1 MLTQSRRTV
10 RKDGHTDPQTK
21 PSQLTQKLGVA
32 DGQENVNYMGVCVYV
47 CVSCSVLSDSL

>member
-1 MLTQSRRTV
+1 M

-21 PSQLTQKLGVA
+21 ASQLTQKLGVA
-32 DGQENVNYMGVCVYV
+32 DGQENVNYMGVCVCVCV